1 MFSEFSVDGKCRW
14 RLPQILAFSLQQGHF
29 DPKFQLE
36 WVPITILLLR
46 KLDERNFTGY
56 ENFGI
61 LALFVFFHNSR
72 VWQTDRHFAHRY
84 KTALHRCSAVKI
96 HGERAVMYAK
106 LMLIKFS
113 VTVISAG
120 PVRKKTAIVRR
131 DEPWTDFQDNHAC
144 SECKCGM
151 LVLRSVTIA
160 SHLVSVACD
169 SLQALLEPVDWPS
182 ATCTA
187 DIIN

>member
-1 MFSEFSVDGKCRW
+1 MQVASPPNIGVFAPTGPLWPKISVRMGPNNHSSSQKTRWKEFYRVWKFW
-14 RLPQILAFSLQQGHF
+14 HF
-29 DPKFQLE
+29 GTF
-36 WVPITILLLR
+36 R
-46 KLDERNFTGY
+46 
-56 ENFGI
+56 
-61 LALFVFFHNSR
+61 FFHNSR